1 MFIFLIS
8 LLVAYNEFIKLWNV
22 KIMIFHFFVSLA
34 DILSMPWGLR
44 LEHVSIVL
52 KPLNA

>member
-8 LLVAYNEFIKLWNV
+8 LLVAYNEFIKNV
-22 KIMIFHFFVSLA
+22 KIMIFHFFASLA